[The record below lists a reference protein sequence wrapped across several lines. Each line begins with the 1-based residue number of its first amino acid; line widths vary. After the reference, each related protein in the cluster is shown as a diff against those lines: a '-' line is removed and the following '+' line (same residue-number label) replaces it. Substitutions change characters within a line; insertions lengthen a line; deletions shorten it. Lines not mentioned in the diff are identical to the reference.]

1 MIKWIGLIL
10 GISFVGCVMDYTVY
24 PVTLRNESKSD
35 LLVTFV
41 SSKQKYDTLKVNNE
55 EGIEPCYFC
64 SWGQYFDS
72 NEVFLLRISYLDSSK
87 KDSVFVLK
95 KDILDSIDNAWKKNR
110 KTWYI
115 RIK

>member
-55 EGIEPCYFC
+55 EGVEPCYFC
-64 SWGQYFDS
+64 S
-72 NEVFLLRISYLDSSK
+72 
-87 KDSVFVLK
+87 
-95 KDILDSIDNAWKKNR
+95 
-110 KTWYI
+110 
-115 RIK
+115 